1 MSENIITVEL
11 RQRVGKGS
19 ARAARRA
26 GFVPGIIYGDK
37 TSPQPITVDRKQ
49 MDKLLQQPG
58 LFNTLYELRTGDE
71 KQQVLPREVQLDVVT
86 DAPLHVDFLR
96 LSDATEINIDV
107 PVVFLNEEESEGLK
121 QGGVLNIV
129 RHQIEV
135 RCKASAIPQS
145 IEVDLTGAEMGDSI
159 HISAVSLPEGVAP
172 TITDR
177 DFTIVTVAAPTIH
190 VEPVDEEEME
200 GEEGEEGELMEG
212 AEMDEATAE
221 SPVEEDGEE

>member
-58 LFNTLYELRTGDE
+58 LFNTLYELRADDK
-71 KQQVLPREVQLDVVT
+71 KQQVLPRDVQLDVVT

-96 LSDATEINIDV
+96 LSDAAEINIDV

-159 HISAVSLPEGVAP
+159 HISAVSLPEGVTP

-200 GEEGEEGELMEG
+200 GEEGGEGEVMEG
-212 AEMDEATAE
+212 AEMAEATAE
-221 SPVEEDGEE
+221 SPAEEDGAE

>member
-1 MSENIITVEL
+1 MFEIIITVEL
-11 RQRVGKGS
+11 RERVGKGF

-37 TSPQPITVDRKQ
+37 MSPQPVTVDRKQ

-58 LFNTLYELRTGDE
+58 LFNTLYELQVGDK
-71 KQQVLPREVQLDVVT
+71 KQQVLPRDVQLDVVT

-96 LSDATEINIDV
+96 LSDTTEINIDV

-145 IEVDLTGAEMGDSI
+145 IKVDLAGSEMGDSI
-159 HISAVSLPEGVAP
+159 HISAVSLPEGVTP

-177 DFTIVTVAAPTIH
+177 DFTIVTIAAPTIH

-200 GEEGEEGELMEG
+200 GEEGEEGEVMED

-221 SPVEEDGEE
+221 SPAEEDGEE